1 MNIKIKYPVG
11 YRFFVPRVYETSE
24 KEIIKVPDTNGV
36 LQEYARDIITLN
48 AVAREKIVDHI
59 EVTIADCV
67 KIHYWC
73 LNFGID
79 SMATIVPECDMSIT
93 DHDTALYLARRWR
106 DEQCATYHGS
116 TEY

>member
-67 KIHYWC
+67 EIRYWC
-73 LNFGID
+73 LNFGTD
-79 SMATIVPECDMSIT
+79 SMATIVPECDMDIT
-93 DHDTALYLARRWR
+93 DFDTAVAMANELLKKQTPY
-106 DEQCATYHGS
+106 YGS
-116 TEY
+116 SLD